1 MQITYLCQLA
11 LFVTGFE
18 SSQALLLF
26 GTTLDVPVPLL
37 RIPCEQGFPCIK
49 SLVFDGC
56 WRNDSKSFLLL
67 FVSSCL
73 VGLPH
78 LFPLYHC
85 VSLLLSLIGGRWT
98 ITLQFAS
105 VSVCFRFRSSQHHSP
120 PRLAVPE
127 QHRFAPPCSF
137 WKEFLATDKSLGWLQ
152 GDPVPSCFRFV
163 LLEVAAPHLPAQ
175 TGTLHEK

>member
-26 GTTLDVPVPLL
+26 GTTLGVPVPLL

-105 VSVCFRFRSSQHHSP
+105 VFRLLSFSFFPAPFSSAVGC
-120 PRLAVPE
+120 PRAAS
-127 QHRFAPPCSF
+127 FCSTLF
-137 WKEFLATDKSLGWLQ
+137 
-152 GDPVPSCFRFV
+152 
-163 LLEVAAPHLPAQ
+163 LLE
-175 TGTLHEK
+175 GISGY